1 MSKSIL
7 IVDDDKRLRELLEDY
22 LSEKKY
28 KIYLSEDFADA
39 KEILEYFVFDL
50 IIIDRMMPSG
60 DGMNLIQ
67 TVKDKSKTPV
77 ILLTAMSETENRIA
91 GLKIGADDYLSKPFE
106 PEELYLRIQKL
117 LALFKNDGID
127 KKSFIF
133 GDFVFDITTLQLK
146 KNSNIVY
153 LTEGENK
160 LLLKLINKNNMIVLR
175 EELAE
180 SRSDYDENEL
190 RKVDVQVTRLRQ
202 KIEQNPKQPRFI
214 KTIRGKG
221 YKLIC
226 NEI

>member
-28 KIYLSEDFADA
+28 KIFLCEDFADA
-39 KEILEYFVFDL
+39 EEILEYFVFDL
-50 IIIDRMMPSG
+50 IIVDRMMPSG
-60 DGMNLIQ
+60 DGIDLIK
-67 TVKDKSKTPV
+67 TVKDKSNTPV
-77 ILLTAMSETENRIA
+77 ILLTAMGETESRIA

-117 LALFKNDGID
+117 LALFKNDEID
-127 KKSFIF
+127 NKSFIF
-133 GDFVFDITTLQLK
+133 GDFVFNITTLQLK
-146 KNSNIVY
+146 KNSKIVY

-160 LLLKLINKNNMIVLR
+160 LLLKLINKNNAIVLR

-180 SRSDYDENEL
+180 SDYDESEL

-202 KIEQNPKQPRFI
+202 KIEENPKQPRFI

-226 NEI
+226 NAI

>member
-28 KIYLSEDFADA
+28 KIFLCEDFADA
-39 KEILEYFVFDL
+39 EEILEYFVFDL
-50 IIIDRMMPSG
+50 IIVDRMMPSG
-60 DGMNLIQ
+60 DGIDLIKAI
-67 TVKDKSKTPV
+67 KDKSNTPV
-77 ILLTAMSETENRIA
+77 ILLTAMGETENRIA

-117 LALFKNDGID
+117 LALFKNDAID
-127 KKSFIF
+127 NKSFIF
-133 GDFVFDITTLQLK
+133 GDFVFNITTLQLK
-146 KNSNIVY
+146 KNSKIVY

-160 LLLKLINKNNMIVLR
+160 LLLKLINKNNAIVLR

-180 SRSDYDENEL
+180 SDYDESEL

-202 KIEQNPKQPRFI
+202 KIEENPKQPRFI

>member
-28 KIYLSEDFADA
+28 KIFLCEDFADA
-39 KEILEYFVFDL
+39 EEILEYFVFDL
-50 IIIDRMMPSG
+50 IIVDRMMPSG
-60 DGMNLIQ
+60 DGIDLIK
-67 TVKDKSKTPV
+67 TVKDKSNTPV
-77 ILLTAMSETENRIA
+77 ILLTAMGETESRIA

-117 LALFKNDGID
+117 LALFKNDEID
-127 KKSFIF
+127 NKSFIF
-133 GDFVFDITTLQLK
+133 GDFVFNITTLQLK
-146 KNSNIVY
+146 KNSKIVY

-160 LLLKLINKNNMIVLR
+160 LLLKLINKNNAIVLR

-180 SRSDYDENEL
+180 SDYDESEL

-202 KIEQNPKQPRFI
+202 KIEENPKQPRFI

>member
-28 KIYLSEDFADA
+28 KIFLCEDFADA
-39 KEILEYFVFDL
+39 EEILEYFVFDL
-50 IIIDRMMPSG
+50 IIVDRMMPSG
-60 DGMNLIQ
+60 DGIDLIK
-67 TVKDKSKTPV
+67 TVKDKSNTPV
-77 ILLTAMSETENRIA
+77 ILLTAMGETESRIA

-117 LALFKNDGID
+117 LALFKNDAID
-127 KKSFIF
+127 NKSFIF
-133 GDFVFDITTLQLK
+133 GDFVFNITTLQLK
-146 KNSNIVY
+146 KNSKIVY

-160 LLLKLINKNNMIVLR
+160 LLLKLINKNNTIVLR
-175 EELAE
+175 EELAK
-180 SRSDYDENEL
+180 SDYDESEL

-202 KIEQNPKQPRFI
+202 KIEENPKQPRFI

>member
-28 KIYLSEDFADA
+28 KIFLCEDFADA
-39 KEILEYFVFDL
+39 EEILEYFVFDL
-50 IIIDRMMPSG
+50 IIVDRMMPSG
-60 DGMNLIQ
+60 DGIDLIK
-67 TVKDKSKTPV
+67 TVKDKSNTPV
-77 ILLTAMSETENRIA
+77 ILLTAMGETESRIA

-117 LALFKNDGID
+117 LALFKNEAID
-127 KKSFIF
+127 NKSFIF
-133 GDFVFDITTLQLK
+133 GDFVFNITTLQLK
-146 KNSNIVY
+146 KNSKIVY

-160 LLLKLINKNNMIVLR
+160 LLLKLINKNNAIVLR

-180 SRSDYDENEL
+180 SDYDESEL

-202 KIEQNPKQPRFI
+202 KIEENPKQPRFI

>member
-7 IVDDDKRLRELLEDY
+7 IIDDDKRLRELLEDY

-28 KIYLSEDFADA
+28 KIYLCEDFADA
-39 KEILEYFVFDL
+39 EEILEYFVFDL
-50 IIIDRMMPSG
+50 IIVDRMMPSG
-60 DGMNLIQ
+60 DGIDLIK
-67 TVKDKSKTPV
+67 TVKDKSNTPV
-77 ILLTAMSETENRIA
+77 ILLTAMGETESRIA

-117 LALFKNDGID
+117 LALFKNDAID
-127 KKSFIF
+127 NKSFIF
-133 GDFVFDITTLQLK
+133 GDFVFNITTLQLK
-146 KNSNIVY
+146 KNSKIVY

-160 LLLKLINKNNMIVLR
+160 LLLKLINKHNAIVSR

-180 SRSDYDENEL
+180 SDYDESEL

-202 KIEQNPKQPRFI
+202 KIEENPKQPRFI
-214 KTIRGKG
+214 KTIRSKG

>member
-28 KIYLSEDFADA
+28 KIFLCEDFADA
-39 KEILEYFVFDL
+39 EEILEYFVFDL
-50 IIIDRMMPSG
+50 IIVDRMMPSG
-60 DGMNLIQ
+60 DGIDLIK
-67 TVKDKSKTPV
+67 TVKDKSNTPV
-77 ILLTAMSETENRIA
+77 ILLTAMGETESRIA

-117 LALFKNDGID
+117 LALFKNDAVD
-127 KKSFIF
+127 NKSFIF
-133 GDFVFDITTLQLK
+133 GDFVFNITTLQLK
-146 KNSNIVY
+146 KNSKIVY

-160 LLLKLINKNNMIVLR
+160 LLLTLINKNNAIVLR

-180 SRSDYDENEL
+180 SNYDESEL

-202 KIEQNPKQPRFI
+202 KIEENPKQPRFI

-226 NEI
+226 NAI

>member
-28 KIYLSEDFADA
+28 KIFLCEDFADA
-39 KEILEYFVFDL
+39 EEILEYFVFDL
-50 IIIDRMMPSG
+50 IIVDRMMPSG
-60 DGMNLIQ
+60 DGIDLIK
-67 TVKDKSKTPV
+67 TVKDKSNTPV
-77 ILLTAMSETENRIA
+77 ILLTAMGETENRIA

-117 LALFKNDGID
+117 LALFKNDAID
-127 KKSFIF
+127 NKSFFF
-133 GDFVFDITTLQLK
+133 GDFVFNITTLQLK
-146 KNSNIVY
+146 KNSKIVY

-160 LLLKLINKNNMIVLR
+160 LLLKLINKNNAIVLR

-180 SRSDYDENEL
+180 SDYDESEL

-202 KIEQNPKQPRFI
+202 KIEENPKQPRFI

>member
-28 KIYLSEDFADA
+28 KIFLCEDFADA
-39 KEILEYFVFDL
+39 EEILEYFVFDL
-50 IIIDRMMPSG
+50 IIVDRMMPSG
-60 DGMNLIQ
+60 DGIDLIK
-67 TVKDKSKTPV
+67 TVKDKSNTPV
-77 ILLTAMSETENRIA
+77 ILLTAMGETESRIA

-117 LALFKNDGID
+117 LALFKNDAID
-127 KKSFIF
+127 NKSFIF
-133 GDFVFDITTLQLK
+133 GDFVFNITTLQLK
-146 KNSNIVY
+146 KNSKIVY

-160 LLLKLINKNNMIVLR
+160 LLLILINKNNAIVLR

-180 SRSDYDENEL
+180 SDYDESEL

-202 KIEQNPKQPRFI
+202 KIEENPKQPRFI

-226 NEI
+226 NAI

>member
-1 MSKSIL
+1 MMSKSIL

-50 IIIDRMMPSG
+50 IIVDRMMPSG
-60 DGMNLIQ
+60 DGIDLIK
-67 TVKDKSKTPV
+67 TVKDKSNTPI
-77 ILLTAMSETENRIA
+77 ILLTAMGETENRIA

-117 LALFKNDGID
+117 LVLFQNDAINN
-127 KKSFIF
+127 KSFIF
-133 GDFVFDITTLQLK
+133 GDFVFNIATLQLK
-146 KNSNIVY
+146 KNSKIVY

-160 LLLKLINKNNMIVLR
+160 LMLKLINKNNEIVLR

-180 SRSDYDENEL
+180 SDYDESEL

-202 KIEQNPKQPRFI
+202 KIEENPKQPHFI

>member
-28 KIYLSEDFADA
+28 KIFLCEDFADA
-39 KEILEYFVFDL
+39 EEILEYFVFDL
-50 IIIDRMMPSG
+50 IIVDRMMPSG
-60 DGMNLIQ
+60 DGIDLIK
-67 TVKDKSKTPV
+67 TVKDKSNTPV
-77 ILLTAMSETENRIA
+77 ILLTAMGETESKIA

-117 LALFKNDGID
+117 LALFKNDAID
-127 KKSFIF
+127 NKSFIF
-133 GDFVFDITTLQLK
+133 GDFVFNITTLQLK
-146 KNSNIVY
+146 KNSKIVY

-160 LLLKLINKNNMIVLR
+160 LLLKLINKNNAIVLR

-180 SRSDYDENEL
+180 SDYDESEL

-202 KIEQNPKQPRFI
+202 KIEENPKQPRFI

-226 NEI
+226 SEI

>member
-7 IVDDDKRLRELLEDY
+7 IVDDDKRLREMLEDY

-28 KIYLSEDFADA
+28 KIFLCEDFADA
-39 KEILEYFVFDL
+39 EEILEYFVFDL
-50 IIIDRMMPSG
+50 IIVDRMMPSG
-60 DGMNLIQ
+60 DGIDLIKI
-67 TVKDKSKTPV
+67 VKDKSNTPV
-77 ILLTAMSETENRIA
+77 ILLTAMGETESRIA

-117 LALFKNDGID
+117 LALFKNDAID
-127 KKSFIF
+127 NKSFIF
-133 GDFVFDITTLQLK
+133 GDFVFNIVTLQLK
-146 KNSNIVY
+146 KNSKIVY

-160 LLLKLINKNNMIVLR
+160 LLLKLINKNNAIVLR

-180 SRSDYDENEL
+180 SDYDESEL

-202 KIEQNPKQPRFI
+202 KIEENPKQPRFI

>member
-39 KEILEYFVFDL
+39 KEILEYFVFNL

-60 DGMNLIQ
+60 DGIDLIK
-67 TVKDKSKTPV
+67 TVKDKSNTPV
-77 ILLTAMSETENRIA
+77 ILLTAMGETESRIA

-117 LALFKNDGID
+117 LALFKNDAID
-127 KKSFIF
+127 NKSFIF
-133 GDFVFDITTLQLK
+133 GDFVFNITTLQLK
-146 KNSNIVY
+146 KNSKIVY

-160 LLLKLINKNNMIVLR
+160 LLLKLINKNNAIVLR
-175 EELAE
+175 EEVAE
-180 SRSDYDENEL
+180 SDYDESEL

-202 KIEQNPKQPRFI
+202 KIEENPKQPRFI

>member
-28 KIYLSEDFADA
+28 KIFLCEDFADA
-39 KEILEYFVFDL
+39 EEILEYFVFDL
-50 IIIDRMMPSG
+50 IIVDRMMPSG
-60 DGMNLIQ
+60 DGIDLIK
-67 TVKDKSKTPV
+67 TVKDKSNTPV
-77 ILLTAMSETENRIA
+77 ILLTAMGETESRIA

-117 LALFKNDGID
+117 LALFKNDAID
-127 KKSFIF
+127 NKSFIF
-133 GDFVFDITTLQLK
+133 GDFVFNITTLQLK
-146 KNSNIVY
+146 KNSKIVY

-160 LLLKLINKNNMIVLR
+160 LLLKLINKKNAIVLR

-180 SRSDYDENEL
+180 SEYDESEL
-190 RKVDVQVTRLRQ
+190 RKVDVQITRLRQ
-202 KIEQNPKQPRFI
+202 KIEENPKQPRFI
-214 KTIRGKG
+214 KTVRGKG

-226 NEI
+226 NKI

>member
-28 KIYLSEDFADA
+28 KIFLCEDFADA

-50 IIIDRMMPSG
+50 IIVDRMMPSG
-60 DGMNLIQ
+60 DGIDLIK
-67 TVKDKSKTPV
+67 TVKDKSNTPV
-77 ILLTAMSETENRIA
+77 ILLTAMGETESRIA

-117 LALFKNDGID
+117 LALFKNDAID
-127 KKSFIF
+127 NKSFIF
-133 GDFVFDITTLQLK
+133 GDFVFNITTLQLK
-146 KNSNIVY
+146 KNSKIVY

-160 LLLKLINKNNMIVLR
+160 LLLKLINKNNAIVLR

-180 SRSDYDENEL
+180 SDYDESEL

-202 KIEQNPKQPRFI
+202 KIEENPKQPRFI

-226 NEI
+226 NAI

>member
-28 KIYLSEDFADA
+28 KIFLCEDFADA
-39 KEILEYFVFDL
+39 EEILEYFVFDL
-50 IIIDRMMPSG
+50 IIVDRMMPSG
-60 DGMNLIQ
+60 DGIDLIK
-67 TVKDKSKTPV
+67 TVKDKSNTPV
-77 ILLTAMSETENRIA
+77 ILLTAMGETESRIA

-117 LALFKNDGID
+117 LALFKNDAID
-127 KKSFIF
+127 NKSFIF
-133 GDFVFDITTLQLK
+133 GDFVFNITTLQLK
-146 KNSNIVY
+146 KNSKIVY

-160 LLLKLINKNNMIVLR
+160 LLLNLINKNNAIVLR

-180 SRSDYDENEL
+180 SDYDESEL

-202 KIEQNPKQPRFI
+202 KIEENPKQPRFI

>member
-7 IVDDDKRLRELLEDY
+7 IVDDDKRLRELLENY

-28 KIYLSEDFADA
+28 KIFLCEDFADA
-39 KEILEYFVFDL
+39 EEILEYFVFDL
-50 IIIDRMMPSG
+50 IIVDRMMPSG
-60 DGMNLIQ
+60 DGIDLIK
-67 TVKDKSKTPV
+67 TVKDKSNTPV
-77 ILLTAMSETENRIA
+77 ILLTAMGETESRIA

-117 LALFKNDGID
+117 LALFKNDAID
-127 KKSFIF
+127 NKSFIF
-133 GDFVFDITTLQLK
+133 GDFVFNITTLQLK
-146 KNSNIVY
+146 KNSKIVY

-160 LLLKLINKNNMIVLR
+160 LLLKLINKNNAIVLR

-180 SRSDYDENEL
+180 SDYDESEL

-202 KIEQNPKQPRFI
+202 KIEENPKQPRFI